1 MAEKQ
6 LKGSG
11 KASIIPSII
20 PSVRKE
26 IPESTFNSYELYCV
40 RAKPTQSTTKHIVIG
55 GVRFPICNKK
65 K

>member
-26 IPESTFNSYELYCV
+26 IPESTFNSYELDCV
-40 RAKPTQSTTKHIVIG
+40 
-55 GVRFPICNKK
+55 
-65 K
+65 